1 MFCSALTNICAI
13 ALLWLPLDCFGE
25 EPYDRKEKGGF
36 LALLDLCIYIQNR
49 YGKQEISRASIP
61 IVFLL
66 LTYTGIIFNLCCL
79 QYAFT
84 HQNYGI
90 NTV

>member
-66 LTYTGIIFNLCCL
+66 LTQELYLT
-79 QYAFT
+79 YAVYSMHSHT
-84 HQNYGI
+84 K
-90 NTV
+90 TMA